1 MFCRSRSFPR
11 QHKIRGELKHQSAL
25 PASAMSW
32 SLASSPFVR
41 AKHTVAVGLLGPQ
54 QSENLDSQWLDSMA
68 GDEGGKGLSVPPG
81 ATVGGGDLKD
91 EACPP
96 RRSCSEPTG
105 TLHRLRLWAPV
116 WLADGRGCQDKV
128 ARHDQGW

>member
-81 ATVGGGDLKD
+81 ATVGGGDLRMKPAHPED
-91 EACPP
+91 PALNPLAPC
-96 RRSCSEPTG
+96 TG
-105 TLHRLRLWAPV
+105 YDCGPS
-116 WLADGRGCQDKV
+116 LAG
-128 ARHDQGW
+128 